1 MQFKT
6 WPQTR
11 VTVGGTVS
19 LVTVAEAEAVQPLL
33 PVAVTLN
40 VPALLTVIEE
50 PVAPLLHRSVA
61 PEEAVAVRT
70 AEVVV
75 QFKTWFGPNVT
86 VGGTVSLVTETSPKQ
101 VLALLAGSVM
111 V

>member
-19 LVTVAEAEAVQPLL
+19 LVTVAEAEAVQPLV

-40 VPALLTVIEE
+40 VPALVTVIEE

-70 AEVVV
+70 AEVLV
-75 QFKTWFGPNVT
+75 QFKTWFGPTVT
-86 VGGTVSLVTETSPKQ
+86 VGGTVSLVTVAEAEAVQP
-101 VLALLAGSVM
+101 LA
-111 V
+111 